1 MSKPTLRDIAAAAG
15 VSVTSASMILN
26 GRSTRFNED
35 TVRKVLQAATTMGYT
50 RDSAAAALRTGSYDH
65 IAIIMPDPDPHA
77 STSSYLLDN
86 PFFGDFFAGMEMAA
100 AAPGTL
106 FGLCRASGEQQI
118 RTFLMQRRPRGA
130 VVLGK
135 LPPSIATEVAA
146 MDIPVVIIDGSE
158 DLPDHA
164 ARGKLIPFDADDELM
179 GKMAMQFLIDSGH
192 RNISLVFGELASSA
206 VHRRRYEGVKAA
218 IAEHGT
224 EDIQTRLIETEKISY
239 VAAEELSQTLSTHIS
254 SGCTAVLCMADILAI
269 GIYKSLTNSGLRI
282 PEDVSLIGMD
292 GLKMLDY
299 LPYRLTT
306 IDQGIV
312 HRGYVASRHL
322 VDGAPLSAVVPT
334 LRRGETVLKLAIDA

>member
-65 IAIIMPDPDPHA
+65 IAIIMPDPGPHA

-86 PFFGDFFAGMEMAA
+86 PFFSDFFAGMEMAA

-135 LPPSIATEVAA
+135 LPAAIAAEVAA

-158 DLPDHA
+158 DLPDHVA
-164 ARGKLIPFDADDELM
+164 QGKLIPFDADDERM

-206 VHRRRYEGVKAA
+206 VHRRRYAGVESA
-218 IAEHGT
+218 IAEHGRD
-224 EDIQTRLIETEKISY
+224 DIQTRLIETEKISY
-239 VAAEELSQTLSTHIS
+239 AAAEGLSRTLRTHVD

-269 GIYKSLTNSGLRI
+269 GIYKCLTNSGLRI
-282 PEDVSLIGMD
+282 PEQVSLIGMD

-312 HRGYVASRHL
+312 HRGFVASRHL

-334 LRRGETVLKLAIDA
+334 LRRGETVLNLVADA